1 MPATAMESP
10 SLLHRW
16 DGCSALFS
24 GALGRCSQWLG
35 QQLGLMKVRP
45 FPRGAPH
52 CGTGVTFLTH
62 GEIKGC
68 WTLERPG
75 GIEPALCT
83 LEGCCP
89 TTRPRSLSLA
99 EAQGIE
105 PSPIR
110 MGGDEFQIRLP
121 TFGAC
126 FLMCR
131 WWPVA
136 CPACGIRWRTFSQLP
151 SLLFPHDLPL
161 RLRIAT
167 ALSPSRRWTEPL
179 RPSALGASVCSRSR
193 TVFNPPA

>member
-1 MPATAMESP
+1 MGSVCCLYSPKVHHHYALHQHQSGPDLIPADGMARGLTYPVAPEQIIVAAKSLFTCCVSYPRRRFNDGP

-16 DGCSALFS
+16 DGCSAPDR

-89 TTRPRSLSLA
+89 TTRPRSLKLA

-105 PSPIR
+105 PSPTR
-110 MGGDEFQIRLP
+110 VDGDEFQIRLP

-126 FLMCR
+126 FLMC
-131 WWPVA
+131 
-136 CPACGIRWRTFSQLP
+136 
-151 SLLFPHDLPL
+151 
-161 RLRIAT
+161 
-167 ALSPSRRWTEPL
+167 
-179 RPSALGASVCSRSR
+179 
-193 TVFNPPA
+193 